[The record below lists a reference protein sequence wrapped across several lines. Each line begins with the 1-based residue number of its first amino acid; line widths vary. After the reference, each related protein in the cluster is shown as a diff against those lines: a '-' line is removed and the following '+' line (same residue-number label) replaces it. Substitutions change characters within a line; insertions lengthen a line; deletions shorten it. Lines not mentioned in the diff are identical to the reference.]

1 MNEMTPLKAA
11 ENLESMVNGV
21 TLYQKGTEVL
31 PNYVSLSPHC
41 IELLSFAAST
51 LRRVASGEL
60 AEVKHAHWIDYMADK
75 KDWLRDDG
83 KSVFIECSACHEKL
97 CRNLMLSE
105 KYCPNC
111 GAIMLEDNS
120 HEAD

>member
-1 MNEMTPLKAA
+1 MITIQDALEILENCPIKSGIVYIPFEVKNAA
-11 ENLESMVNGV
+11 V
-21 TLYQKGTEVL
+21 EV
-31 PNYVSLSPHC
+31 
-41 IELLSFAAST
+41 

-60 AEVKHAHWIDYMADK
+60 AEVVHAHWIDYMADK